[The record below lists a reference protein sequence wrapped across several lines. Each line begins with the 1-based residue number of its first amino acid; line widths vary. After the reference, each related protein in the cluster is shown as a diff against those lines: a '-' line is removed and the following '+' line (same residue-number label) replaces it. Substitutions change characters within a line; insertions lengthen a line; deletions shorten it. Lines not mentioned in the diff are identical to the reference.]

1 MLHDRPRHSNTGNI
15 TVPGVNALQPVAP
28 VVAESHAAGPSDAMH
43 SPARLGWL
51 MLWMSGTLIAFIVA
65 ALSVRALSNTL
76 NAFEMMTI
84 RSAGGLAILL
94 VMAAF
99 QPELRHSVR
108 ANRMALQGLRNV
120 VHFGSQICWTLAVT
134 MLPFATVFALEFT
147 IPAFVAVL
155 AVLFLGERMTA
166 HRATALVACFI
177 GVLVIL
183 RPGFGGIQPAM
194 LIMIAGAL
202 LFATAA
208 IATKKLI
215 TTEATFSI
223 MLWMNL
229 MQLPMNL
236 LGSDPLFILKLDLS
250 MALPVIGIAGAG
262 LAIHYCLTNAFRC
275 GDAIV
280 VIPMDFLR
288 VPLIALIGWA
298 FYGERLDAV
307 VFAGAAL
314 IVGGVLWN
322 VRGEARRNET
332 LAPPATAGARNTLQP
347 AE

>member
-1 MLHDRPRHSNTGNI
+1 MLHYRPRQSDTGAI

-28 VVAESHAAGPSDAMH
+28 VVAH
-43 SPARLGWL
+43 SRIPGATDPTGAPARLGVL
-51 MLWMSGTLIAFIVA
+51 VLWMSGTLVAFIIA
-65 ALSVRALSNTL
+65 AVSVRTLSDTL
-76 NAFEMMTI
+76 NAFEMMSI

-94 VMAAF
+94 AMAAF
-99 QPELRHSVR
+99 QPELRRSVR
-108 ANRMALQGLRNV
+108 INRMGLQGLRNV

-155 AVLFLGERMTA
+155 AVLFLGERMTS
-166 HRATALVACFI
+166 HRAIALAICFI

-183 RPGFGGIQPAM
+183 RPGLEGFQPAM
-194 LIMIAGAL
+194 LIMIAGAF

-208 IATKKLI
+208 VATKKLI
-215 TTEATFSI
+215 STEATFSI

-236 LGSDPLFILKLDLS
+236 LGSDPLFFLRLDLS
-250 MALPVIGIAGAG
+250 MALPVIGLAVAG

-275 GDAIV
+275 GDAMV

-288 VPLIALIGWA
+288 VPLIALVGWA

-322 VRGEARRNET
+322 VRGEAKRSET
-332 LAPPATAGARNTLQP
+332 LRPAPARGVMQP